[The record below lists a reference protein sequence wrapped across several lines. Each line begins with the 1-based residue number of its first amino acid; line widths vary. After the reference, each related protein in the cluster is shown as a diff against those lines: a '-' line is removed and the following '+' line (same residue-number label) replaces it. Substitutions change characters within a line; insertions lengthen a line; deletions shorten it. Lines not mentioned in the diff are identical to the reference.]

1 MWDHCSITTIQWM
14 GTEPNQLM
22 LTVKLLFQCS
32 YLCFCFI
39 SYIVIMVTIARYCV
53 CTLNLKNTRIP
64 HSLKQVSH
72 TGFAAS
78 KTSSP
83 TLFVQSFWHGVERP
97 AVGIKVHT
105 KHKTNFWR
113 KYYHH
118 LSVVT
123 TKYCKLRPDFLKS
136 TYNIHNITCKWH
148 WIFWEVPSQSG

>member
-1 MWDHCSITTIQWM
+1 M

-78 KTSSP
+78 KKFLLLPLS
-83 TLFVQSFWHGVERP
+83 LF
-97 AVGIKVHT
+97 KVFDMELRDQRWELKFTT
-105 KHKTNFWR
+105 KHKTNF
-113 KYYHH
+113 
-118 LSVVT
+118 
-123 TKYCKLRPDFLKS
+123 
-136 TYNIHNITCKWH
+136 
-148 WIFWEVPSQSG
+148 

>member
-1 MWDHCSITTIQWM
+1 M

-53 CTLNLKNTRIP
+53 CTLNLKNTRMP

-78 KTSSP
+78 KMFLLLPLS
-83 TLFVQSFWHGVERP
+83 LF
-97 AVGIKVHT
+97 KVFDMELRDQRWDLKFTT
-105 KHKTNFWR
+105 KHKTNF
-113 KYYHH
+113 
-118 LSVVT
+118 
-123 TKYCKLRPDFLKS
+123 
-136 TYNIHNITCKWH
+136 
-148 WIFWEVPSQSG
+148 